1 MSHRIATIVLFFIP
15 FFLSAQSGKNRISIH
30 GVVKNQQR
38 PFFLLN
44 ITGITDTVKT
54 NKDGGFDLTL
64 ESKEAVPLTF
74 DFGRQKLE
82 LFAMPGDQLDIQ
94 LSATNVLDATFT
106 GKSAAYCLHLT
117 DRARADLGV
126 EAKKPAQLSYAMP
139 AASFYAYRDSIRQN
153 RISALNACHQ
163 PQGVDRQ
170 YHERFIQIQ
179 SSSIQYQMAL
189 ELLLYKSQAMKSGVS
204 FFPSEYDTYIH
215 ALDLNDE
222 SVAFDRYYK
231 SYAMNLVSS
240 KASQLYM
247 VGADKSATEFY
258 RLVFAELCAN
268 IQSDKNKSILIAE
281 LAPNMLRD
289 IGVGDLRPVIQQ
301 IESCCSDKKLLES
314 FRQVA
319 AQFAS
324 LYPGADAPNAEF
336 HDLNNVVYHI
346 SDFKGKVIYIDTWA
360 TWCGP
365 CKAEIPALQKLEE
378 EYHDKNI
385 QFISISTD
393 QSMQNW
399 IDFLKKQPMGGLQAH
414 NTQNTSASISAL
426 YKVNSIP
433 RFILINQDGKIVT
446 ANAPRPSSGEE
457 IRALLNRILN
467 N

>member
-1 MSHRIATIVLFFIP
+1 MRPLIAIITLFFIP
-15 FFLSAQSGKNRISIH
+15 FLSSAQSGKNRISIH

-54 NKDGGFDLTL
+54 GKDGTFDLTL

-82 LFAMPGDQLDIQ
+82 LFALPGDQIDVQ
-94 LSATNVLDATFT
+94 LSATNVLDAKFT
-106 GKSAAYCLHLT
+106 GKSAEYCQLLT
-117 DRARADLGV
+117 ERSRADLGV
-126 EAKKPAQLSYAMP
+126 EAKKPAQLSYTM
-139 AASFYAYRDSIRQN
+139 AAPTFYAYRDSIRQS
-153 RISALNACHQ
+153 RLAALTALNKPQAVHQ
-163 PQGVDRQ
+163 EH
-170 YHERFIQIQ
+170 HERFTQIQ
-179 SSSIQYQMAL
+179 TLSIQFQMAL
-189 ELLLYKSQAMKSGVS
+189 ELLLYKSQAVKSGVS
-204 FFPSEYDTYIH
+204 FFPAEYENYFS
-215 ALDLNDE
+215 ALPLNDE
-222 SVAFDRYYK
+222 SAAFDRYYK
-231 SYAMNLVSS
+231 GYAMNMVSS
-240 KASQLYM
+240 KASQRYM
-247 VGADKSATEFY
+247 VGADKTATEFY

-268 IQSDKNKSILIAE
+268 IQSEKNKSILISE

-324 LYPGADAPNAEF
+324 LYPGAQAPDAEF
-336 HDLNNVVYHI
+336 HDVNNVVYHL

-378 EYHDKNI
+378 EFHDKNI

-393 QSMQNW
+393 QSLQNW

-414 NTQNTSASISAL
+414 NTQNAESSISAL

-433 RFILINQDGKIVT
+433 RFILIDQKGQIVT